1 MNDIAMMGLGVM
13 GQNLALNME
22 SRGYKVAA
30 FDIDSTKC
38 DAFKEKSKGK
48 NIEVFYN
55 ADDMVKSLK
64 KPARVM
70 MMVPAGKYV
79 DMAIESIIKYLDK
92 EDILI
97 DGGNSNFKD
106 TQRRCEYLE
115 SKGLRFI
122 GTGVSG
128 GEEGALKGPAM
139 MPGGPESAFNEVKN
153 IFFDICAKYGD
164 TPCCDYMGEDGA
176 GHFVKMVHN
185 GIEYSDMELICEAY
199 SIMKNSGF
207 SYDKM
212 SEVFCGW
219 NEGELKSYLIE
230 ITGNILK
237 LKDPETGKPYP
248 EVVMDTA
255 GQKGTGKWTAANAL
269 DLGVAAPTIAE
280 AVFGRCLSAIKEE
293 RVKASKVFETKS
305 DSRMENEKEFLSHLE
320 KALYFA
326 KICSYAQGFMI
337 MNEAKKEFDWKLDF
351 SKIAR
356 VWRAGCIIRAEFLND
371 ISKVYEK
378 DSEIN
383 LLMAPAFKD
392 KIEEY
397 SKSLRFICAECIKR
411 EIPAPG
417 FLSALSFFDGYKSE
431 VLPANLLQCQRDYFG
446 AHGFQ
451 RLDKDGKGY
460 HLEVK

>member
-22 SRGYKVAA
+22 SKGYSVAA

-38 DAFKEKSKGK
+38 DAFKEKTVGK

-64 KPARVM
+64 KPARIM
-70 MMVPAGKYV
+70 LMVPAGKYV
-79 DMAIESIIKYLDK
+79 DSAIESIIKYLDK
-92 EDILI
+92 EDIVI
-97 DGGNSNFKD
+97 DGGNSNFID
-106 TQRRCEYLE
+106 TQRRCQYLE

-139 MPGGPESAFNEVKN
+139 MPGGPKSAFEDTKN

-164 TPCCDYMGEDGA
+164 APCCDYMGEDGA

-185 GIEYSDMELICEAY
+185 GIEYSDMELICE
-199 SIMKNSGF
+199 SFQIMKKSGF
-207 SYDKM
+207 SYEKM
-212 SEVFCGW
+212 SDIFGKW
-219 NEGELKSYLIE
+219 NKGELQSYLIE
-230 ITGNILK
+230 ITSNILK

-248 EVVMDTA
+248 EVVLDSA
-255 GQKGTGKWTAANAL
+255 GQKGTGKWTATNAL
-269 DLGVAAPTIAE
+269 DLGIAAPTIAE

-293 RVKASKVFETKS
+293 RVKASKVFKTASCGEA
-305 DSRMENEKEFLSHLE
+305 DVEFLDHLE

-337 MNEAKKEFDWKLDF
+337 LLEAKKEFNWSIDF

-371 ISKVYEK
+371 ISKVYEQ

-397 SKSLRFICAECIKR
+397 SKSLRYICTECIKR

-417 FLSALSFFDGYKSE
+417 FMSALSFFDGFKSE

-451 RLDKDGKGY
+451 RLDKEGKGF

>member
-22 SRGYKVAA
+22 SKGYSVAA

-38 DAFKEKSKGK
+38 DAFKEKTVGK

-64 KPARVM
+64 KPARIM
-70 MMVPAGKYV
+70 LMVPAGKYV
-79 DMAIESIIKYLDK
+79 DSAIESIIKYLDK
-92 EDILI
+92 EDIVI
-97 DGGNSNFKD
+97 DGGNSNFID
-106 TQRRCEYLE
+106 TQRRCQYLE

-139 MPGGPESAFNEVKN
+139 MPGGPKSAFEDTKN

-164 TPCCDYMGEDGA
+164 APCCDYMGEDGA

-185 GIEYSDMELICEAY
+185 GIEYSDMELICE
-199 SIMKNSGF
+199 SFQIMKNSGF
-207 SYDKM
+207 SYEKM
-212 SEVFCGW
+212 SDIFGKW
-219 NEGELKSYLIE
+219 NKGELQSYLIE
-230 ITGNILK
+230 ITSNILK

-248 EVVMDTA
+248 EVVLDSA
-255 GQKGTGKWTAANAL
+255 GQKGTGKWTATNAL
-269 DLGVAAPTIAE
+269 DLGIAAPTIAE

-293 RVKASKVFETKS
+293 RVKASKVFKTASCGEA
-305 DSRMENEKEFLSHLE
+305 DVEFLDHLE
-320 KALYFA
+320 KALYFS

-337 MNEAKKEFDWKLDF
+337 LLEAKKEFNWSIDF

-371 ISKVYEK
+371 ISKVYEQ

-397 SKSLRFICAECIKR
+397 SKSLRYICTECIKR

-417 FLSALSFFDGYKSE
+417 FMSALSFFDGFKSE

-451 RLDKDGKGY
+451 RLDKEGKGF